1 MKEKSYVKG
10 YRYNFRIVMDINTSL
25 LQKFWWTSS
34 QIIAVTKYFDAN
46 ITEQYIEK
54 FQSYRECVVWFWE
67 NRITQIIE
75 KKLPRN
81 DVHFIWNIQSKD
93 IKNII
98 AYCWYIHSVWNKK
111 HLLKIIEHS
120 KIQKKKVKIFLQVQL
135 DQEKNI
141 WFCETEIAA
150 VLSEN
155 LENEYIEIIGISG
168 MWRAEFTRTQKID
181 EFQYLRDIRT
191 RCMPEWKISAG
202 TSRDYDIA
210 SEMNIEI
217 IRIWKKLFL

>member
-10 YRYNFRIVMDINTSL
+10 CRYYFRIIMDINKL
-25 LQKFWWTSS
+25 LIEEFQWTSS
-34 QIIAVTKYFDAN
+34 QILAVTKYFDADK
-46 ITEQYIEK
+46 TQQYIQK
-54 FQSYRECVVWFWE
+54 FQSYRECIVWFWE
-67 NRITQIIE
+67 NRISQIIE
-75 KKLPRN
+75 KKLPRD
-81 DVHFIWNIQSKD
+81 DVHFIWNLQSKD

-98 AYCWYIHSVWNKK
+98 EYCWHIHSVWNKK
-111 HLLKIIEHS
+111 HLLKIA
-120 KIQKKKVKIFLQVQL
+120 KQTNTQKKKVKIFLQVQL

-141 WFCETEIAA
+141 WFCESEIAEILA
-150 VLSEN
+150 AKLK
-155 LENEYIEIIGISG
+155 NEYIEIIGISG
-168 MWRAEFTRTQKID
+168 MWRAEFTKAQKID